1 MEELHTMD
9 PNSFTL
15 TSDVDGLA
23 LAGYQWPAA
32 DPRLAVVIAHGA
44 AEHSLRYARF
54 AATLNSAG
62 IDAWAAD
69 HRGHGRSP
77 GPGGLGDFGEG
88 GWNGLVA
95 DIGRLIAH
103 VRSERPG
110 VPVVLFGHS
119 MGAAAAQQFTP
130 EGSETIDA
138 LILSGSTARPVPR
151 DGDPPRAFE
160 PNRAF
165 EPARTP
171 YDWLSRDEA
180 EVDKYVADPLCGFEA
195 FGDRLGS
202 ALRADPF
209 VLADPERLAR
219 IRPDLPCLLVA
230 GTADPVNGNMEGLR
244 LLEERWRGAGVR
256 RIDTLYYEGGRHEML
271 NETNRDQ
278 VMAEIIAW
286 LGGVFGP
293 TV

>member
-1 MEELHTMD
+1 MEPET
-9 PNSFTL
+9 FTL
-15 TSDVDGLA
+15 ASKVDRLP
-23 LAGYQWPAA
+23 LAGYAWRVGE
-32 DPRLAVVIAHGA
+32 PRLAVVIAHGA
-44 AEHSLRYARF
+44 AEHSLRYGRF
-54 AATLNSAG
+54 AAALNAAR

-88 GWNGLVA
+88 GWSGLVA
-95 DIGRLIAH
+95 DIGQLIAH
-103 VRSERPG
+103 VRSERPSI
-110 VPVVLFGHS
+110 PVVLLGHS
-119 MGAAAAQQFTP
+119 MGAAAAQQFAP
-130 EGSETIDA
+130 EGSHTIDA

-151 DGDPPRAFE
+151 EGDPPRVFE
-160 PNRAF
+160 PNKAF

-195 FGDRLGS
+195 FGDRLTS
-202 ALRADPF
+202 TLRADPF

-230 GTADPVNGNMEGLR
+230 GTADPVNGSMEGLK
-244 LLEERWRGAGVR
+244 LLEERWSAAGVK

-278 VMAEIIAW
+278 VMADIIAW
-286 LGGVFGP
+286 LDRVFP
-293 TV
+293 QTV